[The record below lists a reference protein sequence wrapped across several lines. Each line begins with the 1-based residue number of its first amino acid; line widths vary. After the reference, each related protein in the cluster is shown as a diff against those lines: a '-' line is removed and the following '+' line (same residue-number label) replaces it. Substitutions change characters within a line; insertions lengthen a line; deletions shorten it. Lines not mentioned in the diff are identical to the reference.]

1 MCAFA
6 IGTARD
12 WLFRCREMM
21 ESQSFAPT
29 GTSMANATALTEQ
42 GETKLKLGCNMLQQ
56 SPLNLLTAA
65 KKGKCVQAPPHP
77 IDHFIQPIS
86 TNELFCP
93 LFGKNARGCSLST
106 LESEEKAYGILGS

>member
-1 MCAFA
+1 MPLGPNSKEGMCAFA
-6 IGTARD
+6 IGTACD

-56 SPLNLLTAA
+56 SPPNLLTAA
-65 KKGKCVQAPPHP
+65 KKGKVCASPTPP
-77 IDHFIQPIS
+77 D
-86 TNELFCP
+86 
-93 LFGKNARGCSLST
+93 
-106 LESEEKAYGILGS
+106 